1 MRETFPLGKKRDGA
15 RIIQSGVRSSHWPLY
30 YFPPESLWALKP
42 ATLTHM
48 IGQPLKRLVVLQ
60 LMVSRND
67 RTSLGSGAGFRLT
80 RQH

>member
-1 MRETFPLGKKRDGA
+1 MRETFPLGKMRDGA
-15 RIIQSGVRSSHWPLY
+15 LDYSIGCQILALAFILLSTQVIV
-30 YFPPESLWALKP
+30 ALKS
-42 ATLTHM
+42 ATLTHT
-48 IGQPLKRLVVLQ
+48 IGKPLKRLVVLQ